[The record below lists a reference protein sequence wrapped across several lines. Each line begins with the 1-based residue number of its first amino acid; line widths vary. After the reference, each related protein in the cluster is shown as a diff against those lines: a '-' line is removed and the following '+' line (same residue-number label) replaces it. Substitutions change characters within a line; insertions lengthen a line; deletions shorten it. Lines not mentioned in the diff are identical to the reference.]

1 MKRDSDILGR
11 RAHVS
16 VEERNELRARG
27 RAGTAHLSRVLKA
40 PASAPPKGATDPGTS
55 AVRARPCCAGAFSRL
70 TVGPTSVDRGS
81 TEGQPRRGV
90 SPTASER
97 P

>member
-1 MKRDSDILGR
+1 MVWCI
-11 RAHVS
+11 V
-16 VEERNELRARG
+16 
-27 RAGTAHLSRVLKA
+27 GTAEYQVGSTSSSQAKKLSALNPGVHATAA
-40 PASAPPKGATDPGTS
+40 PAESDTPKGATDPGATG
-55 AVRARPCCAGAFSRL
+55 VRARPCCAGAFSRL